1 MKIAAIKRNCA
12 ARTTARIY
20 NVIGGRGQWISNG
33 QSAFRVDGLRVD
45 EDAVA
50 ALFDLSGNKR
60 VNWFM
65 GETIVT
71 DPRFVREGFDGEE
84 ETDACGA
91 QVWCDETYIALPTS
105 RGLLFIPF
113 EPVRHIK
120 DTARRYA
127 VRWSEG
133 GRPLVAVYN
142 GLLCDVLVLPLP
154 DGDAETLQGFARRM
168 TAPPYEWNETEAEG
182 FTEAGDDEGEVME

>member
-1 MKIAAIKRNCA
+1 MKIAAIKRSCA
-12 ARTTARIY
+12 TRRTARIL

-33 QSAFRVDGLRVD
+33 QSAFCVDGLRVD

-50 ALFDLSGNKR
+50 ALFDLSGNVR
-60 VNWFM
+60 MTWNM

-71 DPRFVREGFDGEE
+71 DPRFVRESFEGEE
-84 ETDACGA
+84 ETDACGM
-91 QVWCDETYIALPTS
+91 QVWCDEAFVALPSS
-105 RGLLFIPF
+105 RGLLYMPF
-113 EPVRHIK
+113 EPVSHIREK
-120 DTARRYA
+120 GRRYA

-154 DGDAETLQGFARRM
+154 DGDATTLQGFARRM
-168 TAPPYEWNETEAEG
+168 TAPLYEWNEAEEY
-182 FTEAGDDEGEVME
+182 TEAGDDEGEAME